1 MTTWQSLLAAWSD
14 TLGNKLELICPYKT
28 TQNKKVKTTNMS
40 NLNQSAIENLQSIE
54 EEIETSSQYFKPEP
68 DKTYA
73 IRMDLEKDKI
83 VPVEND
89 KFKDANG
96 KPIKRYEC
104 KITHVN
110 NGREQKWTVAKTV
123 CLQIIGQLKKGFTVL
138 KVTRHGSDR
147 TTTYTIEGMQ

>member
-1 MTTWQSLLAAWSD
+1 
-14 TLGNKLELICPYKT
+14 
-28 TQNKKVKTTNMS
+28 MS

-68 DKTYA
+68 EKTYI
-73 IRMDLEKDKI
+73 IRMDLENDKI

-147 TTTYTIEGMQ
+147 TTTYSIEGMQ